1 MFLRRFGLGAGLLCL
16 TLLAAC
22 GSGSD
27 DDDHDSPPPQA
38 ANYQLQI
45 LHTNDHHSHLDGSA
59 YDLQL
64 GGVATRVQL
73 GGFSRLAGVINRL
86 RTPDTLVLNS
96 GELNGT
102 LYFSLFKGE
111 PDFKL
116 FNALGLDAYQLG
128 NHEFDE
134 GEAVLRGLIDMAT
147 FPILAANVRPTAQ
160 SPLHG
165 APIKPYVVR
174 EMSGHKVGIIGILKV
189 EKTVNSSMVTDA
201 VEFTEEIA
209 TVRRN
214 IDELKAQGID
224 KIIVLSHLGYD
235 GDIALAGQVD
245 DIDVIIGGDT
255 HELLDSTGELA
266 AMGLEV
272 DGDYPTVATAPN
284 GKPVYIAQAWEMAH
298 GVGVL
303 NVEFDPRGDVVRA
316 QGSIVLPIDKP
327 FLQADAEGE
336 FVAVSAAR
344 EAEIAA
350 LAESSRTLALQQPD
364 PAVAAILAPYSQEL
378 EEFRTQTLGSV
389 AETLP
394 FDRIPAAFAAGSTP
408 TGSYAAYYV
417 ADAFLK
423 YMPKADIAIQNAGGV
438 RTQFLQGPF
447 TVADAYTMLPFSN
460 TVATV
465 DMRGD
470 GVVAV
475 LEDAAQYALTS
486 GSTGAF
492 PYASHLRFD
501 VYKSQ
506 PKGSRIQNVEVKD
519 RVTGAW
525 TPIDMNATYR
535 VVTNSFTALGKDG
548 YEAFAKAIE
557 ANPGVH
563 EDSHV
568 AYAVPLVEYFQKHL
582 AGNLLPALDPADYS
596 LKSVVD

>member
-1 MFLRRFGLGAGLLCL
+1 MFGRRLVLSSGLLSL
-16 TLLAAC
+16 ALLAAC
-22 GSGSD
+22 GSDGD
-27 DDDHDSPPPQA
+27 DDDNLPPQA
-38 ANYQLQI
+38 TNYSLQI

-59 YDLQL
+59 YDLRL
-64 GGVATRVQL
+64 GNAMARVQM
-73 GGFSRLAGVINRL
+73 GGFSRLAGVIDRL

-134 GEAVLRGLIDMAT
+134 GEAVLRGLVDIAT
-147 FPILAANVRPTAQ
+147 FPILGANVKPTSR
-160 SPLHG
+160 SPLYG
-165 APIKPYVVR
+165 APIKPYVIR
-174 EMSGHKVGIIGILKV
+174 EMNGQKVGVIGILKV

-201 VEFTEEIA
+201 VEFTEEIS
-209 TVRRN
+209 TVREN
-214 IDELKAQGID
+214 VAELTAQGIN
-224 KIIVLSHLGYD
+224 KIVVLSHLGYD
-235 GDIALAGQVD
+235 GDIALGQQVD
-245 DIDVIIGGDT
+245 DIDVVIGGDT

-272 DGDYPTVATAPN
+272 DGAYPTVVSAPD

-298 GVGVL
+298 GLGVL
-303 NVEFDPRGDVVRA
+303 NVEFDPQGNVLVA
-316 QGSIVLPIDKP
+316 EGSIVLPLDKP
-327 FLQADAEGE
+327 FLEANAQGE
-336 FVAVSAAR
+336 FVAVSAGR

-350 LAESSRTLALQQPD
+350 LIDTSQTLTLQEPD
-364 PAVAAILAPYSQEL
+364 PAVEAILAPYAKEL
-378 EEFRTQTLGSV
+378 EDFRQQTLGSV
-389 AETLP
+389 AQTLP

-423 YMPKADIAIQNAGGV
+423 YMPRADIAIQNAGGV

-447 TVADAYTMLPFSN
+447 SVADAYTMLPFSN

-465 DMRGD
+465 TLRGD
-470 GVVAV
+470 GVIAV

-506 PKGSRIQNVEVKD
+506 PRGSRIQGVEVKD
-519 RVTGAW
+519 RTTGTW
-525 TPIDMNATYR
+525 GPIDKNANYR

-548 YEAFAKAIE
+548 YDTFAQAI
-557 ANPGVH
+557 AADPGVH
-563 EDSHV
+563 EDSSV

-582 AGNLLPALDPADYS
+582 PGNELPVLDPAEYS